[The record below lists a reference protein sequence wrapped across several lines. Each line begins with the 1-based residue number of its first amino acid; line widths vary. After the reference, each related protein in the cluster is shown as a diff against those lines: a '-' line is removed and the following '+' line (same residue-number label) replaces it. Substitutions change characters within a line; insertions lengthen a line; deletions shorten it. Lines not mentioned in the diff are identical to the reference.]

1 MHTYSATIQWS
12 RDAARFTDLRYPRA
26 HTWTFDGGVTLAAS
40 SSPLHVPLPY
50 SDPAAVDPE
59 EAYVA
64 ALASCHMLTFL
75 YFAARRGFVVATYRD
90 QATGVMEKNEAG
102 REAIT
107 RVTLAPHVV
116 FTGDRIP
123 AAEDVDALHH
133 EAHEECYL
141 ANSVK
146 TAIEIKG
153 TWELA

>member
-1 MHTYSATIQWS
+1 MHTYSATIEWKRGAS
-12 RDAARFTDLRYPRA
+12 RFTDLRYPRA
-26 HTWTFDGGVTLAAS
+26 HTWTFDGGVTLPAS
-40 SSPLHVPLPY
+40 SSPQHVPLPY

-75 YFAARRGFVVATYRD
+75 YLAARRGFVVASYRD
-90 QATGVMEKNEAG
+90 QATGVMEKNAAG
-102 REAIT
+102 KEAIT
-107 RVTLAPHVV
+107 RITLAPHAV
-116 FTGDRIP
+116 FAGEKV
-123 AAEDVDALHH
+123 AAAQDVESLHH

-146 TAIEIKG
+146 TVIEIEG

>member
-1 MHTYSATIQWS
+1 MHTYTAIVQWS
-12 RDAARFTDLRYPRA
+12 RDAAKFTDLRYNRA
-26 HTWTFDGGVTLAAS
+26 HTWTFDGGVTLPAS

-64 ALASCHMLTFL
+64 ALSSCHMLTFL
-75 YFAARRGFVVATYRD
+75 YLAARKGFVVTSYRD
-90 QATGVMEKNEAG
+90 QATGIMEKNEAG
-102 REAIT
+102 KEMIA

-116 FTGDRIP
+116 FAADRIP
-123 AAEDVDALHH
+123 AGEDVESLHH
-133 EAHEECYL
+133 EAHEGCYL

-146 TAIEIKG
+146 TVVEAKG